1 MAEIVQDVCHAA
13 RLLTRNP
20 GFAIV
25 AGLTLALG
33 IGANTTIFSFV
44 HAVLLKPL
52 PVEDVRSLVF
62 VYMTDERNPGDR
74 GVSRQNFVDFRD
86 RSDVFEALTAEGLS
100 FVSLVGGAGE
110 PERVLAGVVAGN
122 YFSTLGVTPI
132 FGRGFLPDE
141 DLTEGTRLVTVLGH
155 ALWENRFGGDPTIV
169 GRTILLNNHE
179 FTVVGVAPRSFK
191 GTDSVGGPALWVPIM
206 TYPVT
211 TSGQTLQ
218 GLASRR
224 YDWFQMTGRL
234 KPGVSLPQADANLKA
249 VARQLEQA
257 YPNDNAGRS
266 AGVRPLGTL
275 SPNDR
280 RDVFSAV
287 GLLMTVVGLVLF
299 IGCTNVANLM
309 LARAAARQREMAIRQ
324 AIGANRFRLV
334 RQLLTEGLLLAS
346 IGGGVG
352 LVAALWAQS
361 ALWSFRPSN
370 LGANDLDLSLS
381 GGVLAF
387 TALISLST
395 VVLFALVPA
404 LQASR
409 PDLVPELKGMTRQ
422 AGAGIRR
429 LVTLRHT
436 LIASQVAL
444 SLVALVAAGLFV
456 RSLQTAQRIQPGFDV
471 ARLAIL
477 RFELGTQG
485 YAEAQGR
492 EFQRQAL
499 ERAVLTSGVESAV
512 LADLVPLAGG
522 AVTRTVFI
530 EGEDLTD
537 RRNGRIVP
545 TGIVGVDYFKTV
557 GMPVVRGRAFDHND
571 RAGAPLVAVVN
582 ESLARQL
589 WPGQDAIGKRV
600 KLFNTEYHD
609 VVGVVGDTP
618 LGQLGSNPPILYRPL
633 TEVYQPNV
641 ALILRS
647 GNPDAVLA
655 SVRSRIQQL
664 DPRLPITNVSTVT
677 QALYTAL
684 WAPRMAAWLLTL
696 LACVSL
702 MLAVIG
708 VYGSMAYSVSQ
719 RTRELGIRVALGADA
734 AAVIRLVVRQGFRLS
749 VLGIAIGLTVVVA
762 ASRLIT
768 RLLYGSATDPV
779 ILVAVPVILGVAVVA
794 ASYLPARRATRV
806 DPLTALRYE

>member
-1 MAEIVQDVCHAA
+1 MAEIVQDVRHAA

-20 GFAIV
+20 GFAVV
-25 AGLTLALG
+25 AALTLALG

-52 PVEDVRSLVF
+52 PVEDARSLVF

-74 GVSRQNFVDFRD
+74 GVSRQNYVDFRD
-86 RSDVFEALTAEGLS
+86 QSDVFEALTAEGFS
-100 FVSLVGGAGE
+100 FVSLVGGTGE

-132 FGRGFLPDE
+132 LGRAFLPDE

-179 FTVVGVAPRSFK
+179 FTVVGIAPRSFK

-234 KPGVSLPQADANLKA
+234 KSGVSLPQAEANVKA

-257 YPNDNAGRS
+257 FPNDNAGRS

-275 SPNDR
+275 SPRDR
-280 RDVFSAV
+280 RDVFSVV

-324 AIGANRFRLV
+324 AIGASRFRLV

-346 IGGGVG
+346 IGGGAG

-370 LGANDLDLSLS
+370 LGANDVDLSLS

-409 PDLVPELKGMTRQ
+409 PDLVPELKGMTTH
-422 AGAGIRR
+422 AGAGLRR

-456 RSLQTAQRIQPGFDV
+456 RSLQTAQQIQPGFDV
-471 ARLAIL
+471 DRLAIF

-492 EFQRQAL
+492 EFQRQAI
-499 ERAVLTSGVESAV
+499 ERAALTNEVESAA
-512 LADLVPLAGG
+512 LADLVPLSGG

-530 EGEDLTD
+530 EGEDLKD

-545 TGIVGVDYFKTV
+545 TGIVGEGYFKTV
-557 GMPVVRGRAFDHND
+557 GMPVVRGRAFDAND

-618 LGQLGSNPPILYRPL
+618 LGQPGSNPPILYRPL
-633 TEVYQPNV
+633 TQVYQPNV

-655 SVRSRIQQL
+655 SVRNQTQQL
-664 DPRLPITNVSTVT
+664 DPRLPITNVSTLSEMLH
-677 QALYTAL
+677 AAL
-684 WAPRMAAWLLTL
+684 WAPRMAAWLLTVL
-696 LACVSL
+696 GCVSL